1 MFRWKKDPKKQSV
14 GELEVSVAQRQR
26 GAKREMAKRLMKGEG
41 VPTNFLLSVAYLE
54 DCVADGDADAMLLL
68 AECCALG
75 HGIEQNRRRTEKL
88 VEFAAMKGNDC
99 AKRLMSN
106 PSLLERNVFRLD
118 RL

>member
-1 MFRWKKDPKKQSV
+1 MFRRKKDPKEQSV
-14 GELEVSVAQRQR
+14 TELEVSVAQRQR

-75 HGIEQNRRRTEKL
+75 HGIEQDRRRAERL

-99 AKRLMSN
+99 AKRLMSH
-106 PSLLERNVFRLD
+106 PSFLERNVFRLD
-118 RL
+118 CL